1 MTIEN
6 ETVNAALLQL
16 HEVFSVTAT
25 DEAGTFLLDIDVTDV
40 KGQRSRCEYVSRQ
53 SDTFGLNV
61 TIRKWL
67 EENPKFPV
75 QPYTPPTPEELRD
88 AVPSLTARQLRLGL
102 VNKGITPSQVVA
114 ALELLPSGRA
124 KDTALIEWEYATTFQ
139 RTHALVALIGAVLGL
154 TGEQIDKMWN
164 SALSL

>member
-1 MTIEN
+1 
-6 ETVNAALLQL
+6 
-16 HEVFSVTAT
+16 
-25 DEAGTFLLDIDVTDV
+25 
-40 KGQRSRCEYVSRQ
+40 VSRR

-67 EENPKFPV
+67 EENPKFPI
-75 QPYTPPTPEELRD
+75 QPYTPPTPEELRE